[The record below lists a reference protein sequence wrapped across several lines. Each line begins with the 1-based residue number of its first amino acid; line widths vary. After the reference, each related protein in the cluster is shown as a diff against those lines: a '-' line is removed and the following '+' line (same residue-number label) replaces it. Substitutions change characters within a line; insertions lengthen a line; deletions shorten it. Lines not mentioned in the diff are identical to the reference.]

1 MPDANRADRSDG
13 GPESSPR
20 EKRERVQLFL
30 AKFHGLT
37 TAVVDDDIVPTRLA
51 GSIRA
56 AHPGISVAH
65 GQVQDALNSG
75 RYDQALADSSLADA
89 QLDPKERGYLH
100 NMNRY
105 YTAKRNHPTD
115 TDERAAWAARALRWG
130 SIIVGSLSSELDK
143 VKGVEFIKEGAEV
156 LVNAVEEYLARA
168 DSDDDDFTP
177 PSAAGPPAEPDD
189 EDGRQAPVASS
200 GPAAVQPGSTAAR
213 RARQTQPRS
222 QRRRKGE

>member
-1 MPDANRADRSDG
+1 MPDGNRTDRPDG

-30 AKFHGLT
+30 AKYHGFT

-75 RYDQALADSSLADA
+75 QYDQTLADSSLADA

-105 YTAKRNHPTD
+105 YAAKRNHPTD
-115 TDERAAWAARALRWG
+115 SDERAVWAARALRWG
-130 SIIVGSLSSELDK
+130 NIIVGSLSSELDK
-143 VKGVEFIKEGAEV
+143 VKGVEFIKEGGEV
-156 LVNAVEEYLARA
+156 LVNAVEEYIMRA
-168 DSDDDDFTP
+168 YSDDEDRRP
-177 PSAAGPPAEPDD
+177 PSAAAPPAEPDD
-189 EDGRQAPVASS
+189 DYGEQ
-200 GPAAVQPGSTAAR
+200 AAVETSEYAKDQPKPPAAR
-213 RARQTQPRS
+213 RGRQTQPRGGGG
-222 QRRRKGE
+222 RKTR